1 MRGVTSSM
9 KEGIPLELNKK
20 NIRKIL
26 LVIAAAIVMW
36 WLVTHFT
43 TLGSFLRNVIGILSP
58 VLIGLVLAFILN
70 LLLSPLERLWSR
82 LFLKENSKNLVKKLR
97 RPVCLLLS
105 FLIVLGVI
113 FAVCFVVLPR
123 LGSTVADM
131 VSGISAY
138 IKTLDVRYDDLRAAL
153 EQYAITLPEIDL
165 GKNDLLTKIT
175 DLLAKGG
182 SALLNTTISLTTSV
196 FSALFNFLMGIVFSV
211 YILAQKETLARQLKK
226 LLYVSFPADKV
237 TAFLAFLCRV
247 CRTFSQFV
255 TGQIIEAFIL
265 GTLVLL
271 GMLIFR
277 LPYASVIAV
286 LVGCTALIPVL
297 GAWIGAI
304 VGALLILP
312 VSLMKAIWFV
322 VFLVVLQQ
330 IEGNLIYPHVVG
342 KSVGLPGIWVFFAVI
357 VGSGLGGIAG
367 MLLGVPVCAVI
378 YEELRRTVHRRE
390 SAPACAQQDAAPPQP

>member
-1 MRGVTSSM
+1 MRGVISSM

-113 FAVCFVVLPR
+113 FAVCFVVIPR

-226 LLYVSFPADKV
+226 LLYLTFPEQKV
-237 TAFLAFLCRV
+237 TPFLAFLGRV
-247 CRTFSQFV
+247 SRTFSQFI
-255 TGQIIEAFIL
+255 TGQTIEAVIL

-271 GMLIFR
+271 GMLILR
-277 LPYASVIAV
+277 LPYAPVIAV
-286 LVGCTALIPVL
+286 LVGVTALIPIL
-297 GAWIGAI
+297 GSWIGAI

-312 VSLMKAIWFV
+312 VSFMKAIWFV
-322 VFLVVLQQ
+322 VFLIVLQQ

-357 VGSGLGGIAG
+357 VGSGLGGVAG

-378 YEELRRTVHRRE
+378 YDEVRRAMRKKEAALTVSDNE
-390 SAPACAQQDAAPPQP
+390 KVS